1 MLFFRKK
8 LKKFDPEKEKT
19 LREEINANGGLEK
32 QDLPA
37 MIISAFLVFL
47 PVAILV
53 LGLFALIAFLFV

>member
-19 LREEINANGGLEK
+19 LQDQIEAGGGLEK

-37 MIISAFLVFL
+37 MIISALLVFM
-47 PVAILV
+47 PVALLV
-53 LGLFALIAFLFV
+53 LGLFALIAYLFI